1 MSNKKINLLIPIAGR
16 AQRFIDQGYEMPK
29 PLIMVVDRLMID
41 LAMSSLNWKDCNLIF
56 IVRKDHVYSF
66 SIDTVLR
73 NIFGN
78 DIKVVETEGITRGT
92 LCTCLLAR
100 EYIDDNP
107 LVIYTPDVYFEN
119 TFDPYSIDEDTDG
132 LLLTFKANSPSH
144 SYVQIDGKGN
154 AVKTAEKVVISQNAA
169 VGVYYFKNGSK
180 FVEYGDKMVEDEI
193 TTNGEFY
200 LCPIYNFFIK
210 NGSLIKIKEVEK
222 MHVLGTPEELEF
234 YVENVRPKLIDK
246 KISLCSDHSGF
257 EAKEQ
262 FKKVLNELNIGFTD
276 HGCYVDKSCDY
287 SDFVSLAVK
296 SIHDSHSDFAF
307 GFCRTGQG
315 INIAANKSP
324 KIISAVVFDEY
335 TAKYSRKHNCANFFS
350 IPSKYVDKNKMKDI
364 LTSIMSESFDGGRHM
379 TRLKKS
385 KIDA

>member
-180 FVEYGDKMVEDEI
+180 FVQYGDKMVEDEI

-200 LCPIYNFFIK
+200 LCPIYNFFISFPNMQSTK
-210 NGSLIKIKEVEK
+210 
-222 MHVLGTPEELEF
+222 
-234 YVENVRPKLIDK
+234 Y
-246 KISLCSDHSGF
+246 
-257 EAKEQ
+257 
-262 FKKVLNELNIGFTD
+262 
-276 HGCYVDKSCDY
+276 
-287 SDFVSLAVK
+287 
-296 SIHDSHSDFAF
+296 
-307 GFCRTGQG
+307 GQC
-315 INIAANKSP
+315 I
-324 KIISAVVFDEY
+324 
-335 TAKYSRKHNCANFFS
+335 
-350 IPSKYVDKNKMKDI
+350 
-364 LTSIMSESFDGGRHM
+364 
-379 TRLKKS
+379 
-385 KIDA
+385 